1 MQRSK
6 HNTGARSLVLVLEKV
21 RRTVHTHKPCLV
33 GAEASLDRVLVRTAA
48 QAEPGFWPR
57 LLQAKGPAPRH
68 LKGDWNMWV
77 DEDEEDEK
85 PQRAAHV

>member
-1 MQRSK
+1 
-6 HNTGARSLVLVLEKV
+6 
-21 RRTVHTHKPCLV
+21 
-33 GAEASLDRVLVRTAA
+33 LVRTAA

-68 LKGDWNMWV
+68 LKVDWNMWV